1 MLDTENIIRQF
12 DSIEHKLETLIS
24 TCNMLKAKNDELQKK
39 IYRYEQELQVKGET
53 EKNYE
58 EERVLI
64 KSKIDKL
71 LVKLEEFNTE

>member
-1 MLDTENIIRQF
+1 
-12 DSIEHKLETLIS
+12 
-24 TCNMLKAKNDELQKK
+24 MLKAKNDELQKK